1 MVHVTLFRAVQ
12 QVLHLRDGDNRH
24 EPDEQEHQEVLTF
37 SPSAQPFPAVT
48 QRVTVG
54 STNLPVTTASGWM
67 YLNLNT
73 TVAGVVN
80 PAEDPASSQAWVSIL
95 QRVQQGPNGGR
106 YDVGFRAIRLDSAE
120 NPSHSTII
128 P

>member
-1 MVHVTLFRAVQ
+1 VPNPPE
-12 QVLHLRDGDNRH
+12 D
-24 EPDEQEHQEVLTF
+24 
-37 SPSAQPFPAVT
+37 
-48 QRVTVG
+48 
-54 STNLPVTTASGWM
+54 TA
-67 YLNLNT
+67 
-73 TVAGVVN
+73 A
-80 PAEDPASSQAWVSIL
+80 SQAWVSIL